1 MRLPMGIAV
10 RRLILLSACCSLLS
24 ACGIG
29 DWFKSEPK
37 NVLPGKR
44 IAVLS
49 RTKSLDVET
58 ATQGDIAVPAA
69 EHFGD
74 WAQQGGTPD
83 HNLQNRALAEQ
94 PKRVWTAHLDEGGDT
109 RRAFVSAPIVAANKV
124 FALDSLSILTAYTL
138 SDGEKLW
145 RLDLGPEEAGAGSFG
160 GGVAYDEGKL
170 YATTN
175 FAQIVALNAE
185 TGAELWRKP
194 LPAPVRGAPT
204 VKNGRIV
211 MVTVDN
217 ETLALSAE
225 DGHQLWRHSGISE
238 VASLVGAPS
247 PAIDGNTVI
256 SPYTSGEIFA
266 LRVENGTV
274 EWSDVLAAVK
284 RTDQVAELSDIGG
297 LPVVDRGR
305 VYAAGNSDV
314 FAAIDLRSGRR
325 LWDKD
330 VGATH
335 TPWIAGEYL
344 YLLTNNQQ
352 VACFEART
360 GHVRWVHQLQAW
372 EDEKEKENRI
382 SWTGPIM
389 AGGRLLVTSSYGQM
403 VMLSATTGDVIS
415 TDDLPDGV
423 SIQPIIS
430 GDTMV
435 LITENGD
442 ILAYR

>member
-1 MRLPMGIAV
+1 LKGHNFR
-10 RRLILLSACCSLLS
+10 SLLFVTAACGLLT

-29 DWFKSEPK
+29 DWFTSAPPNK
-37 NVLPGKR
+37 LPGKR
-44 IAVLS
+44 IAILS
-49 RTKSLDVET
+49 RAKTLDVET
-58 ATQGDIAVPAA
+58 ATQGDITVPPP
-69 EHFGD
+69 ERLTE
-74 WAQQGGTPD
+74 WPQEGGYPS
-83 HNLQNRALAEQ
+83 HSMQNKALAEHPQ
-94 PKRVWTAHLDEGGDT
+94 RIWTVHLDEGGDK
-109 RRAFVSAPIVAANKV
+109 RRAFVTQPIVATDKV
-124 FALDSLSILTAYTL
+124 YAMDSLSVLTAY
-138 SDGEKLW
+138 SVADGERLW
-145 RLDLGPEEAGAGSFG
+145 RVDLGPDEAGEGSFG

-247 PAIDGNTVI
+247 PAIEGNTVLA
-256 SPYTSGEIFA
+256 PYTSGELFA
-266 LRVENGTV
+266 LRIENGTV

-335 TPWIAGEYL
+335 TPWIAGDYL
-344 YLLTNNQQ
+344 YLLTNTQL

-360 GHVRWVHQLQAW
+360 GHVRWTHQLKAW
-372 EDEKEKENRI
+372 EDEEAKENRI

-389 AGGRLLVTSSYGQM
+389 AGGRLLVTSSFGDM
-403 VMLSATTGDVIS
+403 VMLSPTTGDVIS
-415 TDDLPDGV
+415 TEELPDGV
-423 SIQPIIS
+423 SISPIIS
-430 GDTMV
+430 GDTMI
-435 LITENGD
+435 LLTENGD
-442 ILAYR
+442 LLAYR